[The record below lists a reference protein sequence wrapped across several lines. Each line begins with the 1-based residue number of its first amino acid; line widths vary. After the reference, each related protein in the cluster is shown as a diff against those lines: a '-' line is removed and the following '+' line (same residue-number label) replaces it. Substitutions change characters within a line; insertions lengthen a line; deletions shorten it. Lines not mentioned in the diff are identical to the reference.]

1 MNKDKYTRLLPIE
14 GAYNV
19 RDLGGYPTKGGKQV
33 KWRKLLRSGALNEL
47 TLQDLNYLKDIPVI
61 TDIDFRSFQEKE
73 AAPDK
78 RMESLKEYVWLPVDA
93 GDMNDIKVTDVTLIP
108 KMMEEAYRTII
119 RKFQNEYKRFFEIL
133 INRQA
138 APLLFHCSAGK
149 DRTGIAAALL
159 LSALGVDKET
169 VMQDYLLSAEYIKGK
184 YDFLIRMQPALEP
197 LTTVRPE
204 YLEAA
209 LQVIDKEFGGMEQF
223 LHRNL
228 NVDSEKL
235 KELYTE

>member
-19 RDLGGYPTKGGKQV
+19 RDLGGYPTKDGKQV
-33 KWRKLLRSGALNEL
+33 KWRKLLRSGDLNEL

-133 INRQA
+133 INRRLPHFFST
-138 APLLFHCSAGK
+138 AP
-149 DRTGIAAALL
+149 
-159 LSALGVDKET
+159 
-169 VMQDYLLSAEYIKGK
+169 
-184 YDFLIRMQPALEP
+184 
-197 LTTVRPE
+197 PE
-204 YLEAA
+204 KTAQE
-209 LQVIDKEFGGMEQF
+209 
-223 LHRNL
+223 
-228 NVDSEKL
+228 
-235 KELYTE
+235 